1 MGYMIWQLVCF
12 LLAFLGNSVLAFVT
26 SQPFHHTGK
35 SVTVVGLSLL
45 LLLLE
50 SLENLRRRL
59 TKATRIV
66 HRPPPSTSRL
76 LLLPPELRQQIWT
89 MLFEDLVEES
99 RCVHVRDS
107 APGLRTYADRLRL
120 YIDINPNN
128 STMWFAIAE
137 YPTRWSLLDYVF
149 RHLSEWPPAFALSC
163 RQIYNEAYYDLCN
176 STRFDF
182 TEAKALVSWAR
193 TLTPARKRAV
203 GEISMTMSNDS
214 FNNPGIAPAMNQ
226 LSGLRKVIFF
236 LYTEGS
242 PDMTAVQAHHV
253 WELVRSVKVSEILIV
268 TLMEVTWDTDYDWVR
283 YKWPAGSQ
291 EAFASA
297 VLARISRPFSRVR
310 HRVPLGTGNEA
321 TFVLRAKRSWD

>member
-12 LLAFLGNSVLAFVT
+12 LLAFLGNSVLASVT

-59 TKATRIV
+59 TRATRIV

-89 MLFEDLVEES
+89 ILFEDIVEEI

-120 YIDINPNN
+120 YIDINPNH
-128 STMWFAIAE
+128 STMWFAISE

-149 RHLSEWPPAFALSC
+149 GHLSEWPPAFALSC

-182 TEAKALVSWAR
+182 TEAKPLVSWAR

-203 GEISMTMSNDS
+203 GEISMTMSSES

-236 LYTEGS
+236 LYTEES

-268 TLMEVTWDTDYDWVR
+268 TLMEVARDTDYDWGR
-283 YKWPAGSQ
+283 YRWPAGSQ
-291 EAFASA
+291 EAFARA

-310 HRVPLGTGNEA
+310 HRVPLGTGNQAE
-321 TFVLRAKRSWD
+321 FVLRAKRFWE

>member
-1 MGYMIWQLVCF
+1 MIWQLVCF

-26 SQPFHHTGK
+26 LQPFHHTGK
-35 SVTVVGLSLL
+35 SVMVVGLSLL

-59 TKATRIV
+59 TRATRVV

-76 LLLPPELRQQIWT
+76 LLLPPELRQQMWS
-89 MLFEDLVEES
+89 MLFENIVEEVKY
-99 RCVHVRDS
+99 VHVRDS
-107 APGLRTYADRLRL
+107 APGLYTYADRLRL
-120 YIDINPNN
+120 YTDINHQH
-128 STMWFAIAE
+128 STMWFTKPE
-137 YPTRWSLLDYVF
+137 YPTRWFLLDYLYSD
-149 RHLSEWPPAFALSC
+149 LSEWPPAFALSC

-176 STRFDF
+176 STRFHF
-182 TEAKALVSWAR
+182 TEARALVSWAR

-203 GEISMTMSNDS
+203 GDIFMIMSSES
-214 FNNPGIAPAMNQ
+214 FNNPGIAPAMSQ
-226 LSGLRKVIFF
+226 LSGLRKVTFF

-268 TLMEVTWDTDYDWVR
+268 TLMEDTRHTDYDWGR

-291 EAFASA
+291 EAFARA
-297 VLARISRPFSRVR
+297 VLARISRPFTRVR
-310 HRVPLGTGNEA
+310 HRVRLGNGNQA
-321 TFVLRAKRSWD
+321 RFVLRAKRFWE